1 MLWGMFEPGAV
12 SKAINPDVSY
22 VFRYVRIFLLMNL
35 PGEIVCATKEK
46 MEREKSMESS
56 CKIMIVDDEFI
67 MRQGIRFMMRW
78 EEEGYE
84 IVGEA
89 SNGKEALDLIPKLE
103 PHIILCD
110 IAMPIMSGLDFI

>member
-1 MLWGMFEPGAV
+1 ME
-12 SKAINPDVSY
+12 
-22 VFRYVRIFLLMNL
+22 
-35 PGEIVCATKEK
+35 KEK
-46 MEREKSMESS
+46 KMESS

-89 SNGKEALDLIPKLE
+89 SNGKKHWI
-103 PHIILCD
+103 
-110 IAMPIMSGLDFI
+110 